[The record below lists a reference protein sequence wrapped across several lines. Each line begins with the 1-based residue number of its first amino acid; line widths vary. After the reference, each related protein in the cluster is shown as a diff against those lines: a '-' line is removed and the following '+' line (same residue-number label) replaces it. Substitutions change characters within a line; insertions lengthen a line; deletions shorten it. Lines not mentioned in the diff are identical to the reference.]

1 MEELRSAV
9 EKLSPEQ
16 VAEYREAFN
25 LYDVDTDGVIGLN
38 ELKETLT
45 SLGQDPTD
53 QEIKE
58 MMEKVDLDGKCLTM
72 RIIILAAQNIIT
84 GIKFWSGFRKGFLSL
99 IIANIWQYFYHD
111 FQIFSTTC
119 LMLILIN
126 NFGFSTITL
135 EEIEKLFSCM

>member
-58 MMEKVDLDGKCLTM
+58 MMEKVDLDGKCLSIT
-72 RIIILAAQNIIT
+72 IIFLADQNIIT
-84 GIKFWSGFRKGFLSL
+84 GIKVNLFGQEGLSINYHNKYL
-99 IIANIWQYFYHD
+99 AIFGAVGFYHN
-111 FQIFSTTC
+111 FQTFS
-119 LMLILIN
+119 MLA
-126 NFGFSTITL
+126 
-135 EEIEKLFSCM
+135 

>member
-84 GIKFWSGFRKGFLSL
+84 GIKFWSGRAFYLLSL
-99 IIANIWQYFYHD
+99 QIYGNIFIT
-111 FQIFSTTC
+111 IFK
-119 LMLILIN
+119 
-126 NFGFSTITL
+126 FFPTL
-135 EEIEKLFSCM
+135 V